1 MRISV
6 LSVGGSII
14 APDKVN
20 STFLSCFLAKIRQY
34 LSDNPEDKLI
44 FVCGGGAPARVYQ
57 QAYRE
62 VVTDPAEQDAGA
74 QDWIG
79 IKATHINAELVKA
92 IFGQLCKDKVVT
104 NPTAED
110 VSFTGRIL
118 VAGGWKPGFSTDT
131 DAVYLAKRFGAKKI
145 INLSNIAKV
154 YTDDPRKNP
163 DAKPIDS
170 ISWADFRKMVG
181 DEWVPGKNAPF
192 DPIASKLAQEA
203 GITVIC
209 ADGRATE
216 NTISILTDKPFTGT
230 VIGG

>member
-14 APDKVN
+14 APDGVN
-20 STFLSCFLAKIRQY
+20 SVFLSGFLAKIREY

-57 QAYRE
+57 QAYRS
-62 VVTDPAEQDAGA
+62 VVTDPAEQDANA

-79 IKATHINAELVKA
+79 IKATHINAELVRA
-92 IFGQLCKDKVVT
+92 IFGKLCTDPVVT

-131 DAVYLAKRFGAKKI
+131 DAVYLAKRFGAQTI

-163 DAKPIDS
+163 DAKPIDT

-192 DPIASKLAQEA
+192 DPIASKLAQKA
-203 GITVIC
+203 GLKVIC
-209 ADGRATE
+209 ADGRNTE
-216 NTISILTDKPFTGT
+216 NTVAILTDAPFTGT
-230 VIGG
+230 VIGV